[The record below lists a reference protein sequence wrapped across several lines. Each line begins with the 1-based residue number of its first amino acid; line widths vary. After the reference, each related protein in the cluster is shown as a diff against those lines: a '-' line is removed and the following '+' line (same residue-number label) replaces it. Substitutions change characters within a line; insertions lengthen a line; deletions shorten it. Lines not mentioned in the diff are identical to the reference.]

1 MHPAGSAP
9 QTATHWSDDSRR
21 RAWLYVAAALLL
33 ALLAGLLTFLFL
45 DGIQQRSLP
54 TGRAVVARRAIAVG
68 EPIEPADVETR
79 PVPLSVRP
87 ETALTSSAEAVGRT
101 ARFRLLANEILL
113 RADVAADGPPG
124 LSSRL
129 PDGRWAMVLP
139 AGWLASPLADYQEA
153 DRLDL
158 LAYQGGQASE
168 EAGLIVESVEVVG
181 LPAGAGSDVTLAVN
195 LEQAVSILYARANG
209 FQVVGLLRPRAR

>member
-21 RAWLYVAAALLL
+21 RAWLYVAIALLL
-33 ALLAGLLTFLFL
+33 ALLAGLLTFRFL

-54 TGRAVVARRAIAVG
+54 SSNALVARHAIAAG
-68 EPIEPADVETR
+68 DPIEASDVETR

-87 ETALTSSAEAVGRT
+87 ESALTSSADAVGRT
-101 ARFRLLANEILL
+101 ARFALMANEIVL
-113 RADVAADGPPG
+113 RSDVAADGPPG

-139 AGWLASPLADYQEA
+139 AGWLASPLADYQEG

-158 LAYQGGQASE
+158 LAYQRGQAPE
-168 EAGLIVESVEVVG
+168 EAGIIVESVEVLV
-181 LPAGAGSDVTLAVN
+181 LPSAAGGGVTLAVN
-195 LEQAVSILYARANG
+195 LEQAVSILYARSNG
-209 FQVVGLLRPRAR
+209 FEVVGLLRPHPE